1 MHGGRVE
8 MQGSA
13 LLRQQRAQG
22 WPQRCREGS
31 AEWLSSRRE
40 RLVLESLGMVCK
52 GCLQILHD
60 KPEAGAQ
67 VLEEAV
73 VIPEVNLQARVL
85 G

>member
-1 MHGGRVE
+1 

-31 AEWLSSRRE
+31 AERLSSRGE
-40 RLVLESLGMVCK
+40 RLVLKSWGMVWK

-60 KPEAGAQ
+60 KPEAGTQ
-67 VLEEAV
+67 VLEKAV
-73 VIPEVNLQARVL
+73 VIPDVNLQARVP